1 MTSDRIELRGIVAFG
16 HHGVLPHEQALG
28 QPFTVDAVLELDLA
42 PAGASDDLADTVDYG
57 ALSGELATVVT
68 DERYDLIERL
78 ATRLTEVCLARPSVA
93 AATVTVHK
101 PHAPVPVTLADVA
114 VTLRRLRDASV
125 ATCRRP
131 APRAA
136 GRLPEPRRPSAR
148 DDRSGGAARA
158 DARAGGAARS

>member
-114 VTLRRLRDASV
+114 VTLRRTR
-125 ATCRRP
+125 
-131 APRAA
+131 
-136 GRLPEPRRPSAR
+136 
-148 DDRSGGAARA
+148 
-158 DARAGGAARS
+158 